1 MTHEMVVKAT
11 SSLLSLRFSSTL
23 GFWTEVDPVTLL
35 NSSLDSRNT
44 SNLVHAFFTRRYLG
58 KILNKIALSLLI
70 FPLLY
75 VNLKQLATLD
85 SEVSFYMLAFFPSV
99 VVIKSSFYFEYLRW
113 NTKMLSDVRF
123 LVDNWWTFGWFND
136 SDEFQ
141 EDNSLDVN
149 FEEDEVLVNHLH
161 VIDDTVDDP

>member
-1 MTHEMVVKAT
+1 
-11 SSLLSLRFSSTL
+11 
-23 GFWTEVDPVTLL
+23 
-35 NSSLDSRNT
+35 
-44 SNLVHAFFTRRYLG
+44 
-58 KILNKIALSLLI
+58 
-70 FPLLY
+70 
-75 VNLKQLATLD
+75 
-85 SEVSFYMLAFFPSV
+85 MLAFFPSV

-141 EDNSLDVN
+141 EENSLDVN